1 MESIQAPILV
11 VHRTDDPILP
21 FDHGQA
27 LADSI
32 PGAQLMVLEGVGHEL
47 PEPEYDSVITAILEI
62 SH

>member
-11 VHRTDDPILP
+11 VHRTADPILP

-32 PGAQLMVLEGVGHEL
+32 PGVQLMVLEGGTRTYGAGVR
-47 PEPEYDSVITAILEI
+47 
-62 SH
+62 